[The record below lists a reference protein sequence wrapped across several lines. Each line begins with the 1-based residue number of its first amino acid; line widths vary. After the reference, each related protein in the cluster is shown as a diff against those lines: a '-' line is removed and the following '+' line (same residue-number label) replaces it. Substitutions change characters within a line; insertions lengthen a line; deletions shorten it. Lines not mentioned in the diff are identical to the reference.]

1 MNVCSFCGKHENQ
14 VGLLI
19 ASPDSGCR
27 ICNECVQ
34 KCVKIINAAVDKEA
48 P

>member
-1 MNVCSFCGKHENQ
+1 MNVCSFCGKKENE

-19 ASPDSGCR
+19 ASQSGCR

-34 KCVKIINAAVDKEA
+34 KCVKIINTAVDKEA